1 MSYGKISYILF
12 AGLIVALAAVSM
24 LLWSAAWTLLVL
36 ILAAFFI
43 ILIKN
48 PELSLAIQFVG
59 MPLYFYI
66 LDKSAIESTST
77 MTVMFYGYLATS
89 YLSGGLLLRRGAGM
103 IARTGIDNL
112 FVLVFMMFY
121 VSYFMFSLNNPNAFR
136 KVSLAPLA
144 VIAPYIGIQMLSNI
158 QQIDRFFKWCVI
170 IGVSMIPLS
179 LYELIINPLYEEYG
193 RFSLYYFEEKGN
205 NPIQYGIAF
214 GLLLLVLIIRKEWTA
229 VKRYYYVVVL
239 GLSLYLLIRSG
250 ARGPFIS
257 FIIAIIAYVIFVSGL
272 RMKYR
277 LAILSG
283 VGVMALMVFLFI
295 PETTTL
301 FYQVL
306 VDPASSQFQDP
317 AQDSIQSRMMLMR
330 EAYSEFIGNPVY
342 GVGTGNSSGGTG
354 YPHNSLLE
362 VAAEYGLLGMAIYLS
377 FIHQVFK
384 YGRRMIRGAIDPVT
398 GKVAHL
404 TFILTLFAFTESLF
418 SGYMGGDMLLYGS
431 VGLLSAVYKIKINDE
446 RDYMRR
452 RYAEMKESFVF

>member
-1 MSYGKISYILF
+1 MSRGNISYILL
-12 AGLIVALAAVSM
+12 AGLITTLAAFSM
-24 LLWSAAWTLLVL
+24 LMWGAAWTLLIL
-36 ILAAFFI
+36 ILGGCFI

-66 LDKSAIESTST
+66 LDKSTIESTST
-77 MTVMFYGYLATS
+77 MTAMFYGYLATS
-89 YLSGGLLLRRGAGM
+89 YLTGGLLLRRGAGL

-112 FVLVFMMFY
+112 FILVFMMFY
-121 VSYFMFSLNNPNAFR
+121 VSYFLFSLDNPNAFR
-136 KVSLAPLA
+136 KASLAPLA
-144 VIAPYIGIQMLSNI
+144 VIAPYLGIQLLSDI
-158 QQIDRFFKWCVI
+158 QQIDRFYKWCLI

-179 LYELIINPLYEEYG
+179 LYELTINPLYEEYG

-205 NPIQYGIAF
+205 NPIQYGVAF
-214 GLLLLVLIIRKEWTA
+214 GLLLLVLIIRTEWTKA
-229 VKRYYYVVVL
+229 KRYFYIIIM
-239 GLSLYLLIRSG
+239 GFSLYLLIRSG

-257 FIIAIIAYVIFVSGL
+257 FMAAMLVYVLFVSGL
-272 RMKYR
+272 RLKYR
-277 LAILSG
+277 FAIFSG
-283 VGVMALMVFLFI
+283 VGLMALMAFLFI

-306 VDPASSQFQDP
+306 FDPGSSHFQDP
-317 AQDSIQSRMMLMR
+317 SLDSIQSRMALMR
-330 EAYSEFIGNPVY
+330 EAYSEFVGNPVY
-342 GVGTGNSSGGTG
+342 GVGTGNSAGGTG

-377 FIHQVFK
+377 FLHQVFK
-384 YGRRMIRGAIDPVT
+384 YGRRMIQSAIDPVT
-398 GKVAHL
+398 GKVARL
-404 TFILTLFAFTESLF
+404 TFILVLFAFTESLF

-452 RYAEMKESFVF
+452 RYAEMKESFII